1 MNEGKIIKN
10 EDPLKLLIDGIQSYR
25 KKHGIKPITKRQAV
39 LLYEHLNNEVENFLD
54 ALNEGRLKDYL
65 EGF

>member
-1 MNEGKIIKN
+1 MKN
-10 EDPLKLLIDGIQSYR
+10 QDPLKLLIDGIQSYR
-25 KKHGIKPITKRQAV
+25 KKRGIKPITKRQAG

-54 ALNEGRLKDYL
+54 ALNEGRLKDFL